1 MRADLRKQKRRK
13 SKTRKW
19 KRILIS
25 ILFGIVLFGVI
36 LFAAFGILRA
46 AGKKN
51 LQRKAGAAIPDLAS
65 VMAGMEL
72 TEKESNTRTKYILI
86 MKRLS
91 LFYLWELIKTAK

>member
-46 AGKKN
+46 TCYVI
-51 LQRKAGAAIPDLAS
+51 LQEVPF
-65 VMAGMEL
+65 
-72 TEKESNTRTKYILI
+72 
-86 MKRLS
+86 
-91 LFYLWELIKTAK
+91 FYDTGD

>member
-72 TEKESNTRTKYILI
+72 TGNKYKYTLISFRRPSQQIL
-86 MKRLS
+86 
-91 LFYLWELIKTAK
+91 